1 MFTSILS
8 PQKKATINIVVKE
21 SPREQRIWR
30 TKYNRFM
37 RSRQTLV
44 WSR

>member
-8 PQKKATINIVVKE
+8 PQKKAISIVVKE
-21 SPREQRIWR
+21 SPREQRVWR